1 MCVVN
6 CLKKLKSKFTLSS
19 QDLDI
24 QGIEVE
30 ETRGQKGGQIFEDTK
45 RKSEIERVCRERVLS
60 RTVRVRKKI
69 LDKRVTREPTGIRV
83 LKKNNEGLE
92 DNIER
97 TDEEISRRKVA
108 KEVMRQPLAEVT
120 D

>member
-45 RKSEIERVCRERVLS
+45 RKSEIEGVC
-60 RTVRVRKKI
+60 
-69 LDKRVTREPTGIRV
+69 RV